1 LRILKPYI
9 TQSSPFILD
18 CSSLDFEYCTISA
31 TTSQNGLKLYDY
43 IDKKEDY
50 YISFIN
56 FDYFLTET
64 YKISYN
70 GHILKISSEEST
82 RDKHYGSTQDIRIIF
97 YKDEKMI
104 DLSPKFLKENI
115 HN

>member
-1 LRILKPYI
+1 MRILKPYI

-18 CSSLDFEYCTISA
+18 CSSLDFDYFTISA

-43 IDKKEDY
+43 IDKEEDY
-50 YISFIN
+50 YISFIH

-64 YKISYN
+64 YSIRYN
-70 GHILKISSEEST
+70 EYILKISSEEST
-82 RDKHYGSTQDIRIIF
+82 RDKHFGTTKDIRIIF

-104 DLSPKFLKENI
+104 DVSLEFLKKNI
-115 HN
+115 F